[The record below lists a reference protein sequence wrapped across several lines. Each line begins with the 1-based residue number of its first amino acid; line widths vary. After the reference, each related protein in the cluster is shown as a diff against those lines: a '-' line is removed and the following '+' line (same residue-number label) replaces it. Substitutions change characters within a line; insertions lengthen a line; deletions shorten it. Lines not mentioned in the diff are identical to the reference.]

1 MDWATILVAVITAGF
16 AFLGVYMSNRK
27 QAALVAYRLEKLEAK
42 VDKHNNVVERMY
54 RLESRRST
62 GRTDWGTLPI
72 SGSPPAG
79 AKGRSIPPLP
89 GAAWRKAGSGTKPF
103 PADGTGSGCG
113 TGSAMT
119 MLQPTAKPVLQRR
132 SPG

>member
-54 RLESRRST
+54 RLESRM
-62 GRTDWGTLPI
+62 DILEKNC
-72 SGSPPAG
+72 
-79 AKGRSIPPLP
+79 AKGEYRI
-89 GAAWRKAGSGTKPF
+89 
-103 PADGTGSGCG
+103 
-113 TGSAMT
+113 
-119 MLQPTAKPVLQRR
+119 
-132 SPG
+132 